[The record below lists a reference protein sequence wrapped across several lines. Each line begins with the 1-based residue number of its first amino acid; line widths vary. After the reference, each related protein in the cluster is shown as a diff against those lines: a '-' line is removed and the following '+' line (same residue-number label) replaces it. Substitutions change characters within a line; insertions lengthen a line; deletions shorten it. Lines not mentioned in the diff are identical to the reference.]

1 MNEGE
6 IGEEEATNKETNK
19 QKKQTKTN
27 NSKSGVLDIAQSGWF
42 NFKSQVL
49 VLHGRSAGS

>member
-1 MNEGE
+1 MNEWE
-6 IGEEEATNKETNK
+6 IGEEVQ
-19 QKKQTKTN
+19 QKKQTYKKRKTN